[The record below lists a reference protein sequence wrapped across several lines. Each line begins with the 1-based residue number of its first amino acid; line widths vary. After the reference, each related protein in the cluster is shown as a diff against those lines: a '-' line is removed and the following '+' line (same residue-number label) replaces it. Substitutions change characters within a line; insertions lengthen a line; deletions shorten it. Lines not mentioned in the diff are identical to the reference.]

1 MSNFKIE
8 KLPLL
13 KNRLYFIIRF
23 NPDKYYENNKIK
35 NPTIA
40 TRLPI
45 LKKEVEKHT
54 PLRSKYIY
62 KEDNIPEYP
71 SAWKN
76 VYLSKMQKTV
86 WRNLFKF
93 Y

>member
-45 LKKEVEKHT
+45 LKKEVEKQIKRIENNENT
-54 PLRSKYIY
+54 ELLETIY
-62 KEDNIPEYP
+62 LYYDK
-71 SAWKN
+71 
-76 VYLSKMQKTV
+76 
-86 WRNLFKF
+86 
-93 Y
+93 